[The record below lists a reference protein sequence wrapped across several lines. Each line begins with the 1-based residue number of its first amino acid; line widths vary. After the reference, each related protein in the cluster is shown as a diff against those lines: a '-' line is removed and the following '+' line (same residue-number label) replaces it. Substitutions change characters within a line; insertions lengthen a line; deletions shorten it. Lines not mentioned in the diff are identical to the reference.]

1 MLQEVMVHPIN
12 LDNKILEIGRIYM
25 KKIHGVVLAASLL
38 ISAGTSLPTQA
49 ENAAE
54 EGQRLFR
61 EHCRHCHDKGSPN
74 GKYTPMTLIQAQWER
89 FFDRKYERKHRKVTD
104 DQFGGVPVTEAIS
117 PEVLEKIR
125 TFAIDHAADTDQPM
139 TCG

>member
-1 MLQEVMVHPIN
+1 MN
-12 LDNKILEIGRIYM
+12 RIIRM
-25 KKIHGVVLAASLL
+25 PVVAALFVSAAIATPALAE
-38 ISAGTSLPTQA
+38 T
-49 ENAAE
+49 AAE

-89 FFDRKYERKHRKVTD
+89 FFDKKYERKHRKVMD
-104 DQFGGVPVTEAIS
+104 DKYGGVPVTEAIS
-117 PEVLEKIR
+117 PEVLDKIR
-125 TFAIDHAADTDQPM
+125 TFSVDHAADTDQPM

>member
-1 MLQEVMVHPIN
+1 MYKSTAALFACLTVTATLSTP
-12 LDNKILEIGRIYM
+12 
-25 KKIHGVVLAASLL
+25 VLAE
-38 ISAGTSLPTQA
+38 T
-49 ENAAE
+49 AAE

-89 FFDRKYERKHRKVTD
+89 FFDRKYERKHRKVID
-104 DQFGGVPVTEAIS
+104 DKFGGVPVTEAIS
-117 PEVLEKIR
+117 PEDLEKIR
-125 TFAIDHAADTDQPM
+125 SFSIDHAADTDQPM

>member
-1 MLQEVMVHPIN
+1 MN
-12 LDNKILEIGRIYM
+12 RIIRISVVAACFVSAAM
-25 KKIHGVVLAASLL
+25 STPVLAE
-38 ISAGTSLPTQA
+38 T
-49 ENAAE
+49 AAE

-89 FFDRKYERKHRKVTD
+89 FFDKKYERKHRKVMD
-104 DQFGGVPVTEAIS
+104 EKFGGVPVTEAIS
-117 PEVLEKIR
+117 PEVLDKIR
-125 TFAIDHAADTDQPM
+125 TFSVDHAADTDQPM

>member
-1 MLQEVMVHPIN
+1 MRKIN
-12 LDNKILEIGRIYM
+12 GAAVAVALLASAAFSM
-25 KKIHGVVLAASLL
+25 PVLAE
-38 ISAGTSLPTQA
+38 T
-49 ENAAE
+49 AAE

-61 EHCRHCHDKGSPN
+61 EHCRHCHDNGSPN

-89 FFDRKYERKHRKVTD
+89 FFDRKYERKHRKVMD

-125 TFAIDHAADTDQPM
+125 AFAVDHAADTDQPM

>member
-1 MLQEVMVHPIN
+1 MKRIQGAVAAVAMV
-12 LDNKILEIGRIYM
+12 
-25 KKIHGVVLAASLL
+25 ASAVF
-38 ISAGTSLPTQA
+38 SASTMA
-49 ENAAE
+49 ETAAE

-89 FFDRKYERKHRKVTD
+89 FFDRKYERKHRKVND
-104 DQFGGVPVTEAIS
+104 DKYGGVPVTEAIS
-117 PEVLEKIR
+117 PENLERIR
-125 TFAIDHAADTDQPM
+125 NFSIDHAADTDQPM

>member
-1 MLQEVMVHPIN
+1 MTRNHRVPLVAALLVSAVFTTP
-12 LDNKILEIGRIYM
+12 
-25 KKIHGVVLAASLL
+25 VLAE
-38 ISAGTSLPTQA
+38 TT
-49 ENAAE
+49 AE

-89 FFDRKYERKHRKVTD
+89 FFDRKYERKHRKVID
-104 DQFGGVPVTEAIS
+104 EKFGGVPVTEAIS

-125 TFAIDHAADTDQPM
+125 NFAVDHAADTDQPM

>member
-1 MLQEVMVHPIN
+1 M
-12 LDNKILEIGRIYM
+12 IGIKHAAGSLAM
-25 KKIHGVVLAASLL
+25 VVLLAF
-38 ISAGTSLPTQA
+38 SAHAPA
-49 ENAAE
+49 ETAAE

-104 DQFGGVPVTEAIS
+104 DKFGGVPVTEAIS

-125 TFAIDHAADTDQPM
+125 DFAIDHAADTDQPM

>member
-1 MLQEVMVHPIN
+1 MKIFQAAAALVVMLVAPVFAP
-12 LDNKILEIGRIYM
+12 LT
-25 KKIHGVVLAASLL
+25 LAE
-38 ISAGTSLPTQA
+38 T
-49 ENAAE
+49 AAE

-89 FFDRKYERKHRKVTD
+89 FFDKKYERKHRKVND
-104 DQFGGVPVTEAIS
+104 DKYGGVPVTEAIDA
-117 PEVLEKIR
+117 ETLEKIR
-125 TFAIDHAADTDQPM
+125 TFSIDHAADTDQPM

>member
-1 MLQEVMVHPIN
+1 MHRFSGAAIAIALLGSAAFTSP
-12 LDNKILEIGRIYM
+12 
-25 KKIHGVVLAASLL
+25 VL
-38 ISAGTSLPTQA
+38 A

-89 FFDRKYERKHRKVTD
+89 FFDRKYERKHRKVVD
-104 DQFGGVPVTEAIS
+104 DKFGGVPVTEAIS

>member
-1 MLQEVMVHPIN
+1 MSTPIKKGLIAVSVM
-12 LDNKILEIGRIYM
+12 
-25 KKIHGVVLAASLL
+25 AAVASMPV
-38 ISAGTSLPTQA
+38 SAET
-49 ENAAE
+49 AAE

-89 FFDRKYERKHRKVTD
+89 FFDRKYERKHRNVTD
-104 DQFGGVPVTEAIS
+104 DKFGGAVVTEAIDA
-117 PEVLEKIR
+117 ETLEKIKN
-125 TFAIDHAADTDQPM
+125 FAVDHAADTDQPM

>member
-1 MLQEVMVHPIN
+1 MYRFSGAAIAIALLGAAAFTSP
-12 LDNKILEIGRIYM
+12 
-25 KKIHGVVLAASLL
+25 VLAE
-38 ISAGTSLPTQA
+38 T
-49 ENAAE
+49 AAE

-89 FFDRKYERKHRKVTD
+89 FFDRKYERKHRKVND
-104 DQFGGVPVTEAIS
+104 DKYGGVPVTEAIS
-117 PEVLEKIR
+117 PEILEKIR
-125 TFAIDHAADTDQPM
+125 NFAIDHAADTDQPM

>member
-1 MLQEVMVHPIN
+1 MKRLQGAAIVIA
-12 LDNKILEIGRIYM
+12 LLGS
-25 KKIHGVVLAASLL
+25 GLSSTSVLAE
-38 ISAGTSLPTQA
+38 T
-49 ENAAE
+49 AAE

-61 EHCRHCHDKGSPN
+61 EHCRHCHDNGSAN

-89 FFDRKYERKHRKVTD
+89 FFDRKYERKHRKVVD
-104 DQFGGVPVTEAIS
+104 DKFGGVPVTEAIS

>member
-1 MLQEVMVHPIN
+1 MTRVIRMPIAAA
-12 LDNKILEIGRIYM
+12 LLVSAVISTP
-25 KKIHGVVLAASLL
+25 VL
-38 ISAGTSLPTQA
+38 A

-61 EHCRHCHDKGSPN
+61 EHCRHCHDKGSVN

-89 FFDRKYERKHRKVTD
+89 FFDKKYERKHRKVND
-104 DQFGGVPVTEAIS
+104 DKYGGVPVTEAIS

>member
-1 MLQEVMVHPIN
+1 MNRVQAAAALVAM
-12 LDNKILEIGRIYM
+12 
-25 KKIHGVVLAASLL
+25 LAATLFAPVTL
-38 ISAGTSLPTQA
+38 A
-49 ENAAE
+49 ETAAE

-61 EHCRHCHDKGSPN
+61 EHCRHCHDDGSAN

-89 FFDRKYERKHRKVTD
+89 FFDRKYERAHRNVND
-104 DQFGGVPVTEAIS
+104 DKYGGVPVTEAIS

-125 TFAIDHAADTDQPM
+125 DFAVDHAADTDQPM